1 MIERDELTGRFLS
14 RPLIE
19 RFHEGYEVDE
29 DLGCWVWI
37 KSRRPRGPGALKR
50 GAGVNADAHRV
61 AYELMIGP
69 IPLGT
74 FVCHRCDNPPC
85 VNPDHLFLGTG
96 ADNVRDRDEKG
107 RQAKGQGHGRAKLSE
122 HDVLD
127 VLASDA
133 SNKALGEKFRRIK
146 NSNISDPGW
155 LELESLHRGGAHLS
169 PAHRFAN
176 GGLTWLPK

>member
-19 RFHEGYEVDE
+19 RFHEGYEVDQ
-29 DLGCWVWI
+29 DSGCWVWI

-69 IPLGT
+69 IPPGT

-133 SNKALGEKFRRIK
+133 SNKALGERFGVSRTAIYLIRAGLNWKAYTVAARTYRR
-146 NSNISDPGW
+146 
-155 LELESLHRGGAHLS
+155 
-169 PAHRFAN
+169 
-176 GGLTWLPK
+176 LTVSRTSE